1 MIIPPQFTTSC
12 FFVLPI
18 LKDVSALKSR
28 HNDLF
33 LSGMQKHQHNDRYNF
48 LLHDMNKVRRSSHL
62 QVKNA
67 LGKQNK
73 STGANFSMV
82 FKLQIVK

>member
-33 LSGMQKHQHNDRYNF
+33 LSGMQKHQHNDRYDF
-48 LLHDMNKVRRSSHL
+48 LLHDMNMVRWSSRL

-67 LGKQNK
+67 LGAIFILRKGK
-73 STGANFSMV
+73 GVGGWYS
-82 FKLQIVK
+82 